1 MEIILIRHGK
11 SEWQE
16 NGWIS
21 RAELA
26 GWIAAYDAHG
36 ICAHDL
42 ISSST
47 LQKIKRA
54 NVLITSPLPRAIH
67 STKRLLPSCPVEQS
81 ELFRE
86 VDTPVP
92 FACLRFFRL
101 PVHLWLV
108 LARLCWFFGYA
119 RGVESYLQAVIRA
132 EKACDLL
139 IEYARKY
146 GTVTV
151 VGHGWF
157 HRFVGKQLEKKGWKR
172 TSAKRAAHWHAC
184 SYTLN

>member
-1 MEIILIRHGK
+1 MQMEIILIRHGK

-21 RAELA
+21 PAELA

-42 ISSST
+42 IPSLT

-92 FACLRFFRL
+92 FACLRFFL
-101 PVHLWLV
+101 FAGASMACFGAALLV
-108 LARLCWFFGYA
+108 FRVCAWCGILFASRHSC
-119 RGVESYLQAVIRA
+119 
-132 EKACDLL
+132 
-139 IEYARKY
+139 
-146 GTVTV
+146 
-151 VGHGWF
+151 
-157 HRFVGKQLEKKGWKR
+157 GKSL
-172 TSAKRAAHWHAC
+172 
-184 SYTLN
+184 